1 MGIDRMLRL
10 THCIRSASAT
20 QRFAFGTRLALSAK
34 NVQRA
39 DMPLRN
45 IVALLAWCASHCSLF
60 LHLSA
65 VPASATGSGA
75 ALRPSWVRFPPKGL
89 KTYRPQKRSAYF
101 WWRQRGSNP
110 RPHGC
115 EPCALTS

>member
-10 THCIRSASAT
+10 TPCILSASAT

-34 NVQRA
+34 NVPRA
-39 DMPLRN
+39 DAPLRN

-65 VPASATGSGA
+65 VPVSATGSGA
-75 ALRPSWVRFPPKGL
+75 ALRPSRVRFPY
-89 KTYRPQKRSAYF
+89 TKRHTCRKSGKYVFGAGDGNRTHTASLEG
-101 WWRQRGSNP
+101 WNSN
-110 RPHGC
+110 H
-115 EPCALTS
+115 